1 MLVVLIQEEVVAAVV
16 LGMVSHRPMA
26 PVVEAMEAA
35 AVMEEAVMEEV
46 VVGTVRVSPRLFAA
60 VRIHHRNSSSTTPCQ
75 HRCRRL
81 NSLRRCW

>member
-1 MLVVLIQEEVVAAVV
+1 MLVALIQEEGVAAVV
-16 LGMVSHRPMA
+16 LGVVSYRPMA
-26 PVVEAMEAA
+26 PVEEAMEAA
-35 AVMEEAVMEEV
+35 AMEEKVMEEAVA
-46 VVGTVRVSPRLFAA
+46 GTVRVSPRLFAA